1 MPVAD
6 QHTQSAKLQSQM
18 LSNICYK
25 VMATSLMQD
34 LLLTTGAHIGSN
46 SENDSNND
54 GYVRSPVLLDL
65 DKNSK
70 QQQEVLNREEDSPSQ
85 FLPIN
90 QYLQDPSIQNG
101 SEDSSVPRRLP
112 VRRTWQDGNFED
124 RQQNGSRVFVIR
136 VPEPEVINTH
146 PHLEILHET
155 DIKSVQREPSQT
167 EKGGATPA
175 DKMVKQ
181 FGRKSR
187 NMTYVKL
194 KAKPEQDYKK
204 SACDRERTRMRD
216 MNRAFEL
223 LRSKLPIC
231 KPPGK
236 KLSKIESLRHAISY
250 IRHLQSL
257 LEPQYNYVPN
267 IPERNY
273 YPASTP
279 VTTTASFDMQHPTR
293 WESFAYYRYDYH
305 APFITPNPSTLTSPI
320 HPQVPTEQDE
330 RQFSYE
336 TRH

>member
-1 MPVAD
+1 MNSED
-6 QHTQSAKLQSQM
+6 
-18 LSNICYK
+18 C
-25 VMATSLMQD
+25 TSEPLR
-34 LLLTTGAHIGSN
+34 N
-46 SENDSNND
+46 ESENDSNND

-167 EKGGATPA
+167 EK
-175 DKMVKQ
+175 
-181 FGRKSR
+181 
-187 NMTYVKL
+187 
-194 KAKPEQDYKK
+194 DYKK